1 MVVNIF
7 KSNFFFNIANPS
19 EEIKI
24 KNLVKKIQNILNI
37 KKKVTFKNIN
47 NQSIVRRR
55 PSIKKIIR
63 LKKTKFKFTKL
74 DQGLLLLKK
83 YYEGKNF

>member
-1 MVVNIF
+1 M
-7 KSNFFFNIANPS
+7 
-19 EEIKI
+19 
-24 KNLVKKIQNILNI
+24 VKKIQNILNI

-83 YYEGKNF
+83 YYEDKNF